1 MPTSRVFKRR
11 VPLRQSKQYLMPSFE
26 TRRQVPFTP
35 QEMFALVA
43 DVERYPEFL
52 PLCEGLRVLS
62 RNGEGDQQT
71 LVAAM
76 DVGYKGIRETFT
88 SRVTLDATVP
98 VVRTDLVSGPF
109 TKLVNKWDFTETP
122 GGCEVKFFI
131 DYEFKSMLLQ
141 MLVGGLFQQAFGRF
155 AEAFEERA
163 HTIYGRRVSTA

>member
-1 MPTSRVFKRR
+1 
-11 VPLRQSKQYLMPSFE
+11 MPSFE

-71 LVAAM
+71 LVAVM
-76 DVGYKGIRETFT
+76 DVGYKGLKETFT
-88 SRVTLDATVP
+88 SRVTLDATLP
-98 VVRTDLVSGPF
+98 GVRTNLVEGPF
-109 TKLVNKWDFTETP
+109 TKLINKWDFTETR

-163 HTIYGRRVSTA
+163 HTIYGRRVSSA